1 MTEYNVTVRIDG
13 RKYGLTYRPAEGEV
27 VAEVAEAI
35 SETVALT
42 ILNHHESDSERPD
55 RQPYA
60 NRPKGL
66 RYA

>member
-13 RKYGLTYRPAEGEV
+13 KKYGLTYRPAEGEV
-27 VAEVAEAI
+27 VAEVAGAI

-42 ILNHHESDSERPD
+42 ILNHHEGDGEKPAKH
-55 RQPYA
+55 PYA